1 MHPSPRSSFA
11 LVTLVAAALLL
22 ALVTA
27 FVPTIANA
35 QPATAVADESH
46 AARGENHSRCAYGVT
61 LAMSGELRQAESVF
75 VAILSDSPGDARAL
89 TNLGNLRVL
98 EGDFDVALVF
108 YNQAARAAADDPG
121 VKLNRATTLMLMGD
135 QERAELEAAEAVTQA
150 GGVEAAAKLLGLQS
164 ADGAQPSRSSDK
176 PFVSQQEIR
185 ALLTAAKERVPGDS
199 LGTDAPADST
209 RVRPKMKKTTWR
221 TAGPRAGDT
230 GDIASVLYWKQR

>member
-1 MHPSPRSSFA
+1 
-11 LVTLVAAALLL
+11 
-22 ALVTA
+22 
-27 FVPTIANA
+27 
-35 QPATAVADESH
+35 
-46 AARGENHSRCAYGVT
+46 
-61 LAMSGELRQAESVF
+61 
-75 VAILSDSPGDARAL
+75 
-89 TNLGNLRVL
+89 
-98 EGDFDVALVF
+98 VALVF

-209 RVRPKMKKTTWR
+209 RVRPKTKKTTWR
-221 TAGPRAGDT
+221 TAGPRAGGT